1 MRQSSHPA
9 ISVATAVLE
18 HPAAR
23 PSRAADLTF
32 CRCCLTWT
40 CLLTVSLAFM
50 VARFTS
56 PFLKSSSDI
65 PSSHWSVV
73 TSLPWPLCLSCPALH
88 LIKLPKC
95 TSLLHSRPSSYSF
108 GLQQNKLGEKA
119 FSCLDLACIPKNFC
133 KTNCSSTVVENFY
146 WRVRKFYISNDRQ
159 NFKSQTKSH
168 CKCFNF
174 KSSCH
179 FYCAEGVV
187 SLCVVCYSFIKYIR
201 EPRKALYYFLPTQR
215 SEPNKQIKR
224 DWI

>member
-1 MRQSSHPA
+1 MLSYLDLLA
-9 ISVATAVLE
+9 YSVSRFHGCQVYLSVLKE
-18 HPAAR
+18 FLRYSFFP
-23 PSRAADLTF
+23 LV
-32 CRCCLTWT
+32 CCHL
-40 CLLTVSLAFM
+40 
-50 VARFTS
+50 
-56 PFLKSSSDI
+56 
-65 PSSHWSVV
+65 
-73 TSLPWPLCLSCPALH
+73 LPWPLRLSCPALP

-95 TSLLHSRPSSYSF
+95 TSLLHSQPSSYSF

-168 CKCFNF
+168 RKCFNF

-187 SLCVVCYSFIKYIR
+187 SLCVVCYSSIKYIT

-224 DWI
+224 NWI